1 MSTKLQMV
9 PLIGIDTP
17 DNQATCG
24 VPTRLRFDMEEANRL
39 AALAK
44 ALGHPVRVQIVDLL
58 SRYEGEV
65 CVCEIE
71 RHFSLTQ
78 PTISHHLKVLRDM
91 GLIDSEQRGLWVYY
105 HLNRRALDPL
115 RALLHD
121 LGE

>member
-9 PLIGIDTP
+9 PVVGIDTP
-17 DNQATCG
+17 GSQAACG
-24 VPTRLRFDMEEANRL
+24 LPTRLRFDMDQADGL

-44 ALGHPVRVQIVDLL
+44 ALGHPVRIQIVDLL

-78 PTISHHLKVLRDM
+78 PTISHHLKVLRDV

-105 HLNRRALDPL
+105 HLNRRALAPL
-115 RALLHD
+115 RDLLHD
-121 LGE
+121 LDE